1 MSTRRHVILVGLSG
15 SGKTTVGQ
23 RAAAELGAPLVDI
36 DAVIVRQMQMP
47 IARVIGERGEAGF
60 RELERQAVR
69 AALAD
74 SPAIVVP
81 GGGWA
86 AQPGQIEV
94 ARTSA
99 LIVYLKTMAITAV
112 KRLGADGSR
121 PLLSGDNLLE
131 RLRDQL
137 QVREPFYSRADHA
150 VVTDGRTVEA
160 TTADVVAL
168 ARAEAGW

>member
-1 MSTRRHVILVGLSG
+1 MSTRRHVLLVGLPG

-23 RAAAELGAPLVDI
+23 RVATELGAPFVDV
-36 DAVIVRQMQMP
+36 DAVIVRQAQMP
-47 IARVIGERGEAGF
+47 LSRLMGERGEQAF

-74 SPAIVVP
+74 APAVLAP

-86 AQPGQIEV
+86 AQPGQLEV

-99 LIVYLKTMAITAV
+99 LIIYLKAMAITLV
-112 KRLGADGSR
+112 KRLGADGTR
-121 PLLSGDNLLE
+121 PLLAGDDLLD
-131 RLRDQL
+131 RLREQL
-137 QVREPFYSRADHA
+137 TEREPFYTRADHA
-150 VVTDGRTVEA
+150 VTTDARTLGAVA
-160 TTADVVAL
+160 ADVVAL